1 MADAS
6 SSIFNEQAR
15 NRLQSPDDLDRY
27 VRVTSPSVWVVLGA
41 VLALVLGL
49 LAWGIFGSVTTS
61 ISAKA
66 VNITDATICLLDADQ
81 AAKVSVG
88 DEVYVDG
95 QTTTVASITPI
106 PYSRSEL
113 SDLLAADYLLETVM
127 PGNWA
132 YVVFFEDE
140 LDTPHDIPLT
150 VSITTDRVAPIS
162 LILGQ

>member
-1 MADAS
+1 M
-6 SSIFNEQAR
+6 
-15 NRLQSPDDLDRY
+15 
-27 VRVTSPSVWVVLGA
+27 VLGA
-41 VLALVLGL
+41 ALALVLGL

-66 VNITDATICLLDADQ
+66 VNITDATICLLDADH

-132 YVVFFEDE
+132 YVAFF
-140 LDTPHDIPLT
+140 
-150 VSITTDRVAPIS
+150 
-162 LILGQ
+162 